1 MKRKQP
7 KNKMQIPFHFIT
19 AEESKARLRLQTIAI
34 LTVLMQSKKDSGS
47 KEKPPATVEELVNE
61 SKKILQEL
69 DEKDYIQQKLLEEKL
84 SKAEANTLF
93 NELQM
98 SNELDSSDLLL
109 ELLELNLA
117 PSVDDEPEEEEG

>member
-1 MKRKQP
+1 
-7 KNKMQIPFHFIT
+7 
-19 AEESKARLRLQTIAI
+19 
-34 LTVLMQSKKDSGS
+34 
-47 KEKPPATVEELVNE
+47 VNE

-84 SKAEANTLF
+84 SKAETNMLF

-98 SNELDSSDLLL
+98 SNDLNRSDVLL

-117 PSVDDEPEEEEG
+117 PSVDDEPEEEEGQSPDKLLQSSEKSEVF

>member
-1 MKRKQP
+1 M
-7 KNKMQIPFHFIT
+7 
-19 AEESKARLRLQTIAI
+19 
-34 LTVLMQSKKDSGS
+34 
-47 KEKPPATVEELVNE
+47 NE
-61 SKKILQEL
+61 SKKMLQEL

-84 SKAEANTLF
+84 SKAETNMLF

-98 SNELDSSDLLL
+98 SNDLNRSDVLL